1 MVKGDIKLVVYD
13 FDGVM
18 TDNRVFVNQDGIES
32 VVCNRGDGLGV
43 SMVKGMLIPQIILS
57 TETVWRQLNVDQLS

>member
-32 VVCNRGDGLGV
+32 VVCNRVRLQ
-43 SMVKGMLIPQIILS
+43 M
-57 TETVWRQLNVDQLS
+57 NVDKELI